1 MVYKP
6 ETYEERADHAEWQV
20 QELEG
25 MLFTFH
31 ATVEEDSEEAL
42 AELRKRW
49 EQYLEETS

>member
-6 ETYEERADHAEWQV
+6 ETYEERADHAEWKV
-20 QELEG
+20 DELEG

-31 ATVEEDSEEAL
+31 NTVDDDAEAL
-42 AELRKRW
+42 AQLRKRW